1 MDASCNVVNYCNKVC
16 KKSGEKFC
24 RRRARTRLFC
34 SGQSG
39 TTTAQL
45 QSITQKRRRFTRCH
59 KATGSCGS
67 RQSAPVD
74 VPEHDRRDKGS
85 TRQNRMSWRS
95 FCQGTGFCLQLSAA
109 LQDCRSIG
117 LEFLQVRCAAW
128 KCFATVVRAPCLS
141 LEQML
146 QRCHI

>member
-1 MDASCNVVNYCNKVC
+1 MQTSANFVSSC
-16 KKSGEKFC
+16 
-24 RRRARTRLFC
+24 RARTRFC

-45 QSITQKRRRFTRCH
+45 QSITQKRSRFTRCH
-59 KATGSCGS
+59 KATGSCGRVVRACQWMCLR
-67 RQSAPVD
+67 RQERQGVD
-74 VPEHDRRDKGS
+74 SPKQDELEVLLPR
-85 TRQNRMSWRS
+85 NR
-95 FCQGTGFCLQLSAA
+95 FFCLQLPEA
-109 LQDCRSIG
+109 LQDCRIIG
-117 LEFLQVRCAAW
+117 FEFLQVRRAAG